1 MVRLLYIGRF
11 NAPPW
16 KQVLDRIFC
25 RVEFMIIRFY
35 SSYKT
40 GYPAK
45 IENLLIEH
53 FADQV
58 VECYRDP
65 KRFIRSFRIPGRESV
80 VALLA
85 TKNPDELKLFA
96 DVGDL
101 LCEST
106 ARIIVVS
113 TTQTKHALKMTHRL
127 RPSFITRIGDDL
139 ETLAAVLDKIICKE
153 KKETEKTGK

>member
-1 MVRLLYIGRF
+1 
-11 NAPPW
+11 
-16 KQVLDRIFC
+16 
-25 RVEFMIIRFY
+25 MIIRFY
-35 SSYKT
+35 SSHNT
-40 GYPAK
+40 GYSAEIK
-45 IENLLIEH
+45 NLLVAR
-53 FADQV
+53 FTDQV
-58 VECYRDP
+58 VECYQDP

-113 TTQTKHALKMTHRL
+113 TTQTKHTLKMMHRL

-153 KKETEKTGK
+153 KKKTEKAGK